1 MKCKHDCQFK
11 SEQMPT
17 GNKEVKELTNAEFMN
32 ELMTGYSE
40 YGAMVQFV
48 VMSSLQNGLED
59 YVKHK
64 DGMLAEY
71 EASIK
76 GGSMPLVNMHAFYG
90 CVEETL
96 KRFTDRFG
104 DGKPKKTE

>member
-1 MKCKHDCQFK
+1 M
-11 SEQMPT
+11 
-17 GNKEVKELTNAEFMN
+17 
-32 ELMTGYSE
+32 
-40 YGAMVQFV
+40 
-48 VMSSLQNGLED
+48 
-59 YVKHK
+59 KHK

-76 GGSMPLVNMHAFYG
+76 GASMPLVNMNAFYG

>member
-1 MKCKHDCQFK
+1 
-11 SEQMPT
+11 MPT

-59 YVKHK
+59 YMKHK

-71 EASIK
+71 ESSIK
-76 GGSMPLVNMHAFYG
+76 GGSMPLVNMNAFYG